1 MIKKIIVI
9 ACLFLSLVSF
19 AQEGTSSPYSFYGIG
34 DIRFK
39 GTVESR
45 SMGGVAVEQDS
56 IHINLENPAS
66 FANLK
71 LTSFAVGGTYK
82 TTNLKASS
90 HSATATRATLD
101 YLSVGWP

>member
-56 IHINLENPAS
+56 IHINLENYLGLFGGW
-66 FANLK
+66 FA
-71 LTSFAVGGTYK
+71 FREIWIGFWI
-82 TTNLKASS
+82 
-90 HSATATRATLD
+90 D
-101 YLSVGWP
+101 SVFLCWI